1 MKARRPRCAGGKK
14 EQPVRVIL
22 LGFGRVM
29 EKSIVAEIRMKNL
42 DGLLFRL
49 PEAWI

>member
-14 EQPVRVIL
+14 EQTVGVIL
-22 LGFGRVM
+22 LGFGRVT
-29 EKSIVAEIRMKNL
+29 EKSIVVEIRMKNL
-42 DGLLFRL
+42 DGLLVHL